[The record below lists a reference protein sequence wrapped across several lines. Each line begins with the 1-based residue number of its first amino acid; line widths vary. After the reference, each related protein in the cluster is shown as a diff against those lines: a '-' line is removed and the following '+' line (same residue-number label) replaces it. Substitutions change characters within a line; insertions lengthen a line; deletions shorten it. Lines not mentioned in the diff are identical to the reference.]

1 MGHRLQ
7 QGGGAFLFFFQGK
20 FVIKKLHRTLKF
32 ISDSFKCKLYSSMRL
47 ALLFVYCLLVA
58 ASGNKSSCSSRPSS
72 GKGVS
77 RPRSGVKYAV
87 TASASAAGEHE
98 VGRKQF
104 PHRHNLLRSI
114 LHELGHGKLKFLIIT
129 LSTVVVFVEVF
140 EEVAQKIPWL
150 ERLVG
155 HKLASVHHG
164 VFLLSFS
171 HLITALSELI
181 QHAEESAEAS
191 HHLKADEHIR
201 KLTKESSFSD
211 EKSAALAYDHAAIK
225 VYGRSAATN
234 FPQTIYKNSI
244 NLDSKGKL
252 PEKESKFRGVIW
264 NNDLKAWVV
273 PPSAFGHAE

>member
-1 MGHRLQ
+1 MRV
-7 QGGGAFLFFFQGK
+7 ADLFIG
-20 FVIKKLHRTLKF
+20 
-32 ISDSFKCKLYSSMRL
+32 
-47 ALLFVYCLLVA
+47 CLLIAVSA
-58 ASGNKSSCSSRPSS
+58 EKSHAQVTLGTETPKGGHLRPQSAVQHASARVGTAP
-72 GKGVS
+72 KGVT
-77 RPRSGVKYAV
+77 RPRSGAAV
-87 TASASAAGEHE
+87 TASATGEHE

-104 PHRHNLLRSI
+104 PHRHNFLRSI
-114 LHELGHGKLKFLIIT
+114 LHELGHGKFKFLIIT

-155 HKLASVHHG
+155 HKLAKVHHG
-164 VFLLSFS
+164 VFLLTCS

-201 KLTKESSFSD
+201 KLTKEASFSD

-225 VYGRSAATN
+225 VYGRAAATN
-234 FPQTIYKNSI
+234 FPHTIFKHAV
-244 NLDSKGKL
+244 NLDSNGKL
-252 PEKESKFRGVIW
+252 PEKNSKFRGVIW
-264 NNDLKAWVV
+264 SNDLKRWVV